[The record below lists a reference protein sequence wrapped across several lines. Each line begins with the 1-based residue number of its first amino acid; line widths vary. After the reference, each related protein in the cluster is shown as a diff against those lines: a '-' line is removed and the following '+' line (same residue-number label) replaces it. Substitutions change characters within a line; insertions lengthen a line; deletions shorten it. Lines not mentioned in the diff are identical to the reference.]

1 MIYRFRSPAAGDLVM
16 LGPSGDELLRILG
29 REPAPRGIIEP
40 AAMPA
45 AIAAL
50 QAAVARSEAEATGEA
65 ASGAAIDRDEDSD
78 RSGPRHVSLRQRV
91 WPMVE
96 MLRRAHAEDAPVVWG
111 V

>member
-1 MIYRFRSPAAGDLVM
+1 MIYRFRSPATGDLVM

-29 REPAPRGIIEP
+29 REPGARGIIEP

-50 QAAVARSEAEATGEA
+50 QAAVAQAEAA
-65 ASGAAIDRDEDSD
+65 GAAATGDDDPQD
-78 RSGPRHVSLRQRV
+78 TSGPRGVSLRQRV

-96 MLRRAHAEDAPVVWG
+96 MLRRAHAAEAPVVWG

>member
-1 MIYRFRSPAAGDLVM
+1 MIYRFRSPATGDLVM

-29 REPAPRGIIEP
+29 REPGPRGIIEP
-40 AAMPA
+40 AAMPP

-50 QAAVARSEAEATGEA
+50 QAAVADAEVA
-65 ASGAAIDRDEDSD
+65 ADADGSADGQADADDAAGARRI
-78 RSGPRHVSLRQRV
+78 SLRQRV

-96 MLRRAHAEDAPVVWG
+96 MLRRAHAAEAPVVWG

>member
-1 MIYRFRSPAAGDLVM
+1 MIYRFRSPATGDLVM

-29 REPAPRGIIEP
+29 REPAARGIIEP

-50 QAAVARSEAEATGEA
+50 QAAVAQAEAAGAA
-65 ASGAAIDRDEDSD
+65 ASGDGDPDD
-78 RSGPRHVSLRQRV
+78 TPGPRGVSLRQRV

-96 MLRRAHAEDAPVVWG
+96 MLRRAHAAEAPVVWG